1 MKRCFPEEVT
11 TQCPGTLLLAHA
23 DVTLIVDKDA
33 FEAEKKKKNRPCR
46 KAGRF

>member
-1 MKRCFPEEVT
+1 MRLVLASGKGKHPVIEKMLSGRIT

-33 FEAEKKKKNRPCR
+33 FE
-46 KAGRF
+46 G